1 MQTDKIRVNSNGEGA
16 ALVMDEVERFC
27 EYMELDRKSA
37 MRMRLLTEETIGM
50 VNAITGEFEAD
61 FWLEGEKN
69 KVCRLYLVAE
79 TRMNLAK
86 KKELIDA
93 SSDKKNSA
101 YKGFMGKIR
110 EMLEEG
116 IYAADETGESVADMP
131 FMFHTMGVCDAET
144 AAANAYIYQWS
155 LAKYRAGIDEAKESD
170 GEATEAWDELEKSI
184 VANIA
189 DDVRVGVRGD
199 TVELVMEKNW
209 SR

>member
-16 ALVMDEVERFC
+16 SLVMDEVERFC

-69 KVCRLYLVAE
+69 KVCRLNLMAE
-79 TRMNLAK
+79 PRMNLAK

-131 FMFHTMGVCDAET
+131 IMYHTMGVCDAET

-155 LAKYRAGIDEAKESD
+155 LAKYRAGIGAVKGSD
-170 GEATEAWDELEKSI
+170 GNATEAWDELEKSI

-199 TVELVMEKNW
+199 TVELVMEKDW
-209 SR
+209 TR